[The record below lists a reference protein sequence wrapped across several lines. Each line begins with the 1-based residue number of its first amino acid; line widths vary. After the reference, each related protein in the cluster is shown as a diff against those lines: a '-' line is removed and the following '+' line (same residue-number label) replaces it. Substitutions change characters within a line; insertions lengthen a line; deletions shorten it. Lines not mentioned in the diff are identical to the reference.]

1 MDYKYRKYSIDILY
15 KVNNKKAYSNIL
27 IKEYMNRLTNI
38 KDRNL
43 LNITVNGVLENKIY
57 LDWII
62 KKLSKTKFSKISK
75 KVLENLR
82 IGIYQIEFLDNIN
95 PKTVVFESV
104 EEAKKEKNK
113 HLHKF
118 VNGVLRSYIR
128 RRDELNNEIKKLE
141 KEKYLSI
148 KYSYPLSFINKL
160 KKEFED
166 EKVKEILISL
176 NQRPSFTIRT
186 NTTLINREE
195 LMKKLDEKGVKSK
208 KTEFSKFGI
217 KILNSDFLS
226 IKNIYDNGLFSVQGE
241 SSMISSEIL
250 SPKLNSKVLDLCSAP
265 GGKGLHLAEMMNNT
279 GTVECRDIYI
289 NKVNT
294 IENHIKRLKIKNAR
308 TKVEDASKVNK
319 DNLNKYDYCIVDVP
333 CSNSGTIRKKPEIK
347 YKTDFNN
354 LTELRDKQLKILENA
369 GEYLKPEG
377 IMIYSTCSIFKEE
390 NLDIINRF
398 LQLNK
403 KFILY
408 EIDERY
414 SEIDDNYKKGYLN
427 ISPNRNDLDGFFI
440 AKIKKTKIW

>member
-403 KFILY
+403 NFILD

-440 AKIKKTKIW
+440 AKIKKTKI

>member
-27 IKEYMNRLTNI
+27 IKEYINRMTNI

-403 KFILY
+403 NFILD

-440 AKIKKTKIW
+440 AKIKKTKI

>member
-27 IKEYMNRLTNI
+27 IKEYMNRMTNI

-176 NQRPSFTIRT
+176 NQSPSFTIRT
-186 NTTLINREE
+186 NTTLINREG

-279 GTVECRDIYI
+279 GTVDCRDIYI

-403 KFILY
+403 NFILD

-414 SEIDDNYKKGYLN
+414 REIDDNYKKGYLN

-440 AKIKKTKIW
+440 AKIKKTKI

>member
-27 IKEYMNRLTNI
+27 IKEYMNRMTNI

-148 KYSYPLSFINKL
+148 KNSYPLSFINKL

-226 IKNIYDNGLFSVQGE
+226 IKNIYENGLFSVQGE

-279 GTVECRDIYI
+279 GTVDCRDIYI

-319 DNLNKYDYCIVDVP
+319 DNLNNYDYCIVDVP

-440 AKIKKTKIW
+440 AKIKKTKI

>member
-403 KFILY
+403 NFILD

-414 SEIDDNYKKGYLN
+414 REIDDNYKKGYLN

-440 AKIKKTKIW
+440 AKIKKTKI

>member
-27 IKEYMNRLTNI
+27 IKEYMNRMTNI

-176 NQRPSFTIRT
+176 NQSPSFTIRT
-186 NTTLINREE
+186 NTTLINREG

-226 IKNIYDNGLFSVQGE
+226 IKNIYENGLFSVQGE

-279 GTVECRDIYI
+279 GTVDCRDIYI

-319 DNLNKYDYCIVDVP
+319 DNLNNYDYCIVDVP

-403 KFILY
+403 NFILD

-414 SEIDDNYKKGYLN
+414 REIDDNYKKGYLN

-440 AKIKKTKIW
+440 AKIKKTKI

>member
-27 IKEYMNRLTNI
+27 IKEYMNRMTNI

-403 KFILY
+403 NFILD

-414 SEIDDNYKKGYLN
+414 REIDDNYKKGYLN

-440 AKIKKTKIW
+440 AKIKKTKI

>member
-226 IKNIYDNGLFSVQGE
+226 IKNIYENGLFSVQGE

-279 GTVECRDIYI
+279 GTVDCRDIYI

-403 KFILY
+403 NFILD

-440 AKIKKTKIW
+440 AKIKKTKI

>member
-176 NQRPSFTIRT
+176 NQSPSFTIRT
-186 NTTLINREE
+186 NTTLINREG

-226 IKNIYDNGLFSVQGE
+226 IKNIYENGLFSVQGE

-279 GTVECRDIYI
+279 GTVDCRDIYI

-319 DNLNKYDYCIVDVP
+319 DNLNNYDYCIVDVP

-403 KFILY
+403 NFILD

-440 AKIKKTKIW
+440 AKIKKTKI

>member
-27 IKEYMNRLTNI
+27 IKEYMNRMTNI

-95 PKTVVFESV
+95 PKIVVFESV

-176 NQRPSFTIRT
+176 NQSPSFTIRT
-186 NTTLINREE
+186 NTTLINREG

-226 IKNIYDNGLFSVQGE
+226 IKNIYENGLFSVQGE

-279 GTVECRDIYI
+279 GTVDCRDIYI

-319 DNLNKYDYCIVDVP
+319 DNLNNYDYCIVDVP

-403 KFILY
+403 NFILD

-440 AKIKKTKIW
+440 AKIKKTKI

>member
-27 IKEYMNRLTNI
+27 IKEYMNRMTNI

-176 NQRPSFTIRT
+176 NQSPSFTIRT
-186 NTTLINREE
+186 NTTLINREG

-226 IKNIYDNGLFSVQGE
+226 IKNIYENGLFSVQGE

-279 GTVECRDIYI
+279 GTVDCRDIYI

-319 DNLNKYDYCIVDVP
+319 DNLNNYDYCIVDVP

-403 KFILY
+403 NFILD

-440 AKIKKTKIW
+440 AKIKKTKI

>member
-27 IKEYMNRLTNI
+27 IKEYMNRMTNI

-176 NQRPSFTIRT
+176 NQSPSFTIRT
-186 NTTLINREE
+186 NTTLINREG

-403 KFILY
+403 NFILD

-414 SEIDDNYKKGYLN
+414 REIDDNYKKGYLN

-440 AKIKKTKIW
+440 AKIKKTKI

>member
-176 NQRPSFTIRT
+176 NQSPSFTIRT
-186 NTTLINREE
+186 NTTLINREG

-403 KFILY
+403 NFILD

-414 SEIDDNYKKGYLN
+414 REIDDNYKKGYLN

-440 AKIKKTKIW
+440 AKIKKTKI